1 MAIMRFNRWLSS
13 SSFSRRFFEEDLEGP
28 GSVAIVSVSS
38 RAPISSR
45 VLKADYDGL
54 GSALREMMLQA
65 LSHLPHA
72 ASIPQVLF
80 DARGIDYE
88 ELSHNERA
96 SPCRQ
101 SAAPLGATSSG
112 QGFFCFTPYDQATRS

>member
-45 VLKADYDGL
+45 FLKADFDGL
-54 GSALREMMLQA
+54 GSALREMVLQA
-65 LSHLPHA
+65 LSHLPHDP
-72 ASIPQVLF
+72 IYLTRV
-80 DARGIDYE
+80 
-88 ELSHNERA
+88 N
-96 SPCRQ
+96 
-101 SAAPLGATSSG
+101 TS
-112 QGFFCFTPYDQATRS
+112 DII